1 MSRKKKTTERFIE
14 EVKGIHGDKYDYSK
28 VDYKG
33 NHEKVC
39 IICPIHGEFWQRPY
53 AHLMGLGCN
62 LCSKSTYDTESFI
75 TKAKNLH
82 GDKYDYSKV
91 EYKGINENVCI
102 ICPKH
107 GEFWQTPSNHLNGC
121 GCQKCKSSHLEREFR
136 LFLEKNSIEY
146 EEQKSFKWLRFRKP
160 QYLDFYLPQYNVAIE
175 CQGEHH
181 FQKSGWGRGKNGKK
195 VIERD
200 FNKLKLCQEHGI
212 KVFFYSNLGIEYPY
226 KVFESKKDLLEEI
239 KNAEQINAQQID
251 EVYLQ

>member
-14 EVKGIHGDKYDYSK
+14 EVKGI
-28 VDYKG
+28 
-33 NHEKVC
+33 
-39 IICPIHGEFWQRPY
+39 
-53 AHLMGLGCN
+53 
-62 LCSKSTYDTESFI
+62 
-75 TKAKNLH
+75 H

-107 GEFWQTPSNHLNGC
+107 GEFWQTPSNHLKGC

-200 FNKLKLCQEHGI
+200 SNKLKLCQEHGI

-239 KNAEQINAQQID
+239 KKC
-251 EVYLQ
+251 